1 MADTNAK
8 RLDMIRRFYKLDG
21 RKFYDTM
28 IATDDLLWLVGQ
40 AEKLHEATPPA
51 DAALADALDNVGLA
65 FDRNSQYA
73 TTMRKAASAIRARP
87 QAVPKHINAVYF
99 DVPAQPRS
107 AYVMG
112 WNDCIDSM
120 LAASQSA
127 TGAK

>member
-1 MADTNAK
+1 MNKYTEAIQGDDVVILCDGIPMGVGVILDALNA
-8 RLDMIRRFYKLDG
+8 
-21 RKFYDTM
+21 
-28 IATDDLLWLVGQ
+28 
-40 AEKLHEATPPA
+40 ATPPA
-51 DAALADALDNVGLA
+51 DAELADALDNVGLA

-87 QAVPKHINAVYF
+87 QAVAKHINAVYF